1 MLIETRCGR
10 LFVEDHDPEL
20 PGVPVVFW
28 HSLLCDGGM
37 WRAQLEAVA
46 GRARAINID
55 APGHGRSAPSKAAY
69 TMDDC
74 VAAALEVLDALEIER
89 CKWVGLS
96 WGGMVGMRLALA
108 APHRIE
114 LLALL
119 DTNADAESKEKLP
132 SYRALSLVA
141 RTLGPIPF
149 LLDRLEPIFFAAATR
164 RDRPELV
171 RTFRERVGSM
181 DKASIRYAVDA
192 VIFHRSDV
200 RSRLSGIRC
209 PTLVLVGRDD
219 VATPAS
225 RADDISSRVPD
236 ARQVSIPDAGH
247 LSAWEQPGAVN
258 ASLLPF
264 LDLPAPA

>member
-20 PGVPVVFW
+20 PGLPVVLW

-37 WRAQLEAVA
+37 WRAQIDALA
-46 GRARAINID
+46 GRARVINVD
-55 APGHGRSAPSKAAY
+55 APGHGRSAPSKGPY

-74 VAAALEVLDALEIER
+74 VAAALDVLDALKIER

-114 LLALL
+114 RLALL

-132 SYRALSLVA
+132 SYRILALIA
-141 RTLGPIPF
+141 RTLGPIPL
-149 LLDRLEPIFFAAATR
+149 LLDRLVPIFFSRATLR
-164 RDRPELV
+164 GRPELV
-171 RTFRERVGSM
+171 QAFRERLGAM

-192 VIFHRSDV
+192 VIFSRSDV
-200 RSRLSGIRC
+200 RPRLSGIRC
-209 PTLVLVGRDD
+209 PTLVIVGQDD
-219 VATPAS
+219 VATPTS
-225 RADDISSRVPD
+225 RADDITSRVPG

-258 ASLLPF
+258 AALLPF
-264 LDLPAPA
+264 LDLAPG

>member
-20 PGVPVVFW
+20 PGIPVVFW

-46 GRARAINID
+46 GRARAIDID
-55 APGHGRSAPSKAAY
+55 APGHGRSAPSRAPY

-74 VAAALEVLDALEIER
+74 VAAALQVLDALKIER

-108 APHRIE
+108 APQRVE
-114 LLALL
+114 RLALL

-132 SYRALSLVA
+132 GYRVLALVA
-141 RTLGPIPF
+141 RAVGPIPL
-149 LLDRLEPIFFAAATR
+149 LLDRLVPVFFSPATIR
-164 RDRPELV
+164 GRPELV
-171 RTFRERVGSM
+171 RAFRERLGGM
-181 DKASIRYAVDA
+181 DEASIRYAVDA
-192 VIFHRSDV
+192 VIFGRTDV
-200 RSRLSGIRC
+200 RPRLAGIRC
-209 PTLVLVGRDD
+209 PTLVVVGQHD
-219 VATPAS
+219 VATPS
-225 RADDISSRVPD
+225 GRADDISTRIPGAQRVT
-236 ARQVSIPDAGH
+236 IPEAGH

-258 ASLLPF
+258 AALLPF
-264 LDLPAPA
+264 LELPPAR